1 MPGRD
6 APKGRKICFGT
17 WLQGVQ
23 AVFPQIIA
31 AGEHAADDSC
41 SHHGRP
47 ERRKTKGDPGAECKL
62 PRPGTSRETTSASW
76 RFCSL
81 HNSTTG
87 CGAGISNTSVG
98 DTVDSNCNNRQFPFT
113 MSQFFP
119 AFRSTTGWV
128 MCACLLCSL
137 TVMYPNNWVGAET
150 RLCLVT
156 VFSAPQTAPNTINTP
171 NKRLFLKSCS
181 FHLSV

>member
-87 CGAGISNTSVG
+87 CGASISNTSVG
-98 DTVDSNCNNRQFPFT
+98 DTVDSNGNNRQFPFT
-113 MSQFFP
+113 TSQFFP

-150 RLCLVT
+150 RLYLAS
-156 VFSAPQTAPNTINTP
+156 VFQHLRQHPTQLTHPINAC
-171 NKRLFLKSCS
+171 F
-181 FHLSV
+181 